1 MRNFFRG
8 GVAISNKKKLTV
20 SVPSE
25 KKITGLVL

>member
-8 GVAISNKKKLTV
+8 GVAISKKKKKETV

-25 KKITGLVL
+25 KTGLVL